1 MEDLMR
7 ENVEERSL
15 AGEGKY
21 KDALTETDVF
31 SNEES
36 QNKESQNKE
45 SQNKESQ
52 NKESLTIEET
62 FEELDNL
69 LDMLEQSDNSL
80 EESFRYFARGMKLV
94 RQCSSQI
101 DKVEKQIFILSEEEG
116 Q

>member
-45 SQNKESQ
+45 SQNE
-52 NKESLTIEET
+52 EPLTIEET

>member
-21 KDALTETDVF
+21 KDTLTETDIF
-31 SNEES
+31 S
-36 QNKESQNKE
+36 NKESQNEELKNE
-45 SQNKESQ
+45 ELKNE
-52 NKESLTIEET
+52 EPLTIEET

-101 DKVEKQIFILSEEEG
+101 DKVEKQIFILSEEEE

>member
-7 ENVEERSL
+7 ENV
-15 AGEGKY
+15 GEAQN
-21 KDALTETDVF
+21 DELLT
-31 SNEES
+31 
-36 QNKESQNKE
+36 
-45 SQNKESQ
+45 
-52 NKESLTIEET
+52 SLTIEET

-80 EESFRYFARGMKLV
+80 EESFRYFERGMKLE

-101 DKVEKQIFILSEEEG
+101 DKVEKQIFMRSEEEG

>member
-1 MEDLMR
+1 MEDLMK
-7 ENVEERSL
+7 ENV
-15 AGEGKY
+15 GE
-21 KDALTETDVF
+21 AQ
-31 SNEES
+31 NEELLT
-36 QNKESQNKE
+36 
-45 SQNKESQ
+45 
-52 NKESLTIEET
+52 SLTIEET

-80 EESFRYFARGMKLV
+80 EESFRYFERGMKLV

>member
-45 SQNKESQ
+45 SQNE
-52 NKESLTIEET
+52 EPLTIEET

-101 DKVEKQIFILSEEEG
+101 DKVEKQIFMLSEEEG

>member
-7 ENVEERSL
+7 ENV
-15 AGEGKY
+15 GE
-21 KDALTETDVF
+21 AQ
-31 SNEES
+31 NEELLT
-36 QNKESQNKE
+36 
-45 SQNKESQ
+45 
-52 NKESLTIEET
+52 SLTIEET

-80 EESFRYFARGMKLV
+80 EESFRYFERGMKLV

-101 DKVEKQIFILSEEEG
+101 DKVEKQIFMLSEEEG

>member
-7 ENVEERSL
+7 ENV
-15 AGEGKY
+15 G
-21 KDALTETDVF
+21 DAQTDEFLT
-31 SNEES
+31 
-36 QNKESQNKE
+36 
-45 SQNKESQ
+45 
-52 NKESLTIEET
+52 SLTIEET

-80 EESFRYFARGMKLV
+80 EESFRYFERGMKLV

-101 DKVEKQIFILSEEEG
+101 DKVEKQIFMLSEEEG

>member
-7 ENVEERSL
+7 ENV
-15 AGEGKY
+15 GEAQN
-21 KDALTETDVF
+21 DELLT
-31 SNEES
+31 
-36 QNKESQNKE
+36 
-45 SQNKESQ
+45 
-52 NKESLTIEET
+52 SLTIEET

-80 EESFRYFARGMKLV
+80 EESFRYFERGMKLV

-101 DKVEKQIFILSEEEG
+101 DKVEKQIFMLSEEEG

>member
-7 ENVEERSL
+7 ENVEEAQNDEL
-15 AGEGKY
+15 
-21 KDALTETDVF
+21 LT
-31 SNEES
+31 
-36 QNKESQNKE
+36 
-45 SQNKESQ
+45 
-52 NKESLTIEET
+52 SLTIEET

-80 EESFRYFARGMKLV
+80 EESFRYFERGMKLV

-101 DKVEKQIFILSEEEG
+101 DKVEKQIFMLSEEEG

>member
-7 ENVEERSL
+7 ENV
-15 AGEGKY
+15 GEAQN
-21 KDALTETDVF
+21 DELLT
-31 SNEES
+31 
-36 QNKESQNKE
+36 
-45 SQNKESQ
+45 
-52 NKESLTIEET
+52 SLTIEET

-80 EESFRYFARGMKLV
+80 EESFCYFERGMKLV

-101 DKVEKQIFILSEEEG
+101 DKVEKQIFMLSEEEG

>member
-7 ENVEERSL
+7 ENV
-15 AGEGKY
+15 GEAQN
-21 KDALTETDVF
+21 DELLT
-31 SNEES
+31 
-36 QNKESQNKE
+36 
-45 SQNKESQ
+45 
-52 NKESLTIEET
+52 SLTIEET

-80 EESFRYFARGMKLV
+80 EESFRYFERGMKLV

-101 DKVEKQIFILSEEEG
+101 DKVEKQSFMLSEEEG

>member
-7 ENVEERSL
+7 ENV
-15 AGEGKY
+15 GEAQN
-21 KDALTETDVF
+21 DELLT
-31 SNEES
+31 
-36 QNKESQNKE
+36 
-45 SQNKESQ
+45 
-52 NKESLTIEET
+52 SLTIEEN

-80 EESFRYFARGMKLV
+80 EESFRYFERGMKLV

-101 DKVEKQIFILSEEEG
+101 DKVEKQIFMLSEEEG